1 MSDDDHDDDKGEPD
15 LPFQSEF
22 GALLDRLYSIIERV
36 ELRVNHWSSRVR
48 AGSRNL
54 PARGRGPIAA
64 LERLLPADGDFVAHY
79 ARLHPET

>member
-36 ELRVNHWSSRVR
+36 ELRVNH
-48 AGSRNL
+48 
-54 PARGRGPIAA
+54 
-64 LERLLPADGDFVAHY
+64 
-79 ARLHPET
+79 